1 MVEITYQMVLSTL
14 QTVALIVGITYYLF
28 IMRNSQKTRELALN
42 AQEQALETRQT
53 QLFMDVYRS
62 HTTKEHQADVSELL
76 LSWDWNDFDDFKEK
90 YMVPPDNAK
99 YLSYFANLEGLGLL
113 VRNGLLDANLVYD
126 LQYVSII
133 MIWEKF
139 LPIILE
145 YREAWSTPQLWGTV
159 EYLYDEM
166 KRIRVERSHG
176 ETTIE

>member
-99 YLSYFANLEGLGLL
+99 YLSYFTNLEGLGLL

-133 MIWEKF
+133 KIWEKF
-139 LPIILE
+139 LPIVLE
-145 YREAWSTPQLWGTV
+145 YRKVWSSPQVWVTV

-166 KRIRVERSHG
+166 RRIRIERSHG
-176 ETTIE
+176 ETIIQ

>member
-1 MVEITYQMVLSTL
+1 MVEITYQMLLSTL
-14 QTVALIVGITYYLF
+14 QTIALIVGIAYYLI
-28 IMRNSQKTRELALN
+28 IMRNSQKTRELALD

-53 QLFMDVYRS
+53 QLFMDVYKS
-62 HTTKEHQADVSELL
+62 HTTKEHQADLSELL
-76 LSWDWNDFDDFKEK
+76 ISWDWNDFDDFNEK
-90 YMVPPDNAK
+90 YMVPPNNAK

-139 LPIILE
+139 LPIVLG
-145 YREAWSTPQLWGTV
+145 YRKAWASPQLWVTV

-166 KRIRVERSHG
+166 RRIRVERGHE